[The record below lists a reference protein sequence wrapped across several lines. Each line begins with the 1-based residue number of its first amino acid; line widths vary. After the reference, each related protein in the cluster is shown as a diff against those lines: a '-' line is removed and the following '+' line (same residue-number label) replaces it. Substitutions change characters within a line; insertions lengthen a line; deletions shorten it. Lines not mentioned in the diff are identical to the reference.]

1 MDWKAAILSVLQW
14 IESQGPEAALWII
27 ALQALFVILVI
38 PGPFFTMAAGF
49 LFGMWWGLG
58 AAVAGSTLGAAVAYG
73 IARFAFPARSAPES
87 ERRRWVVA
95 LEKFVRGGGWTIVLS
110 TRLIPFFPFKLS
122 NYFFGWMRFPFRPF
136 LLGTLVGIAPMTAVS
151 VAAGS
156 VASDLASLLRPGHNA
171 AASRWPWSVA
181 GLVLALALFAY
192 AGYQGRKKLKEM
204 DALNGR
210 AQEDPAAGQ
219 ALAKAQEK
227 DANRERDTTEG
238 SE

>member
-27 ALQALFVILVI
+27 GLQAFFVVLVI

-49 LFGMWWGLG
+49 LFGMWWGL
-58 AAVAGSTLGAAVAYG
+58 AVAVAGSTLGAAAAYG
-73 IARFAFPARSAPES
+73 IARFTFPVRSAPDHA
-87 ERRRWVVA
+87 RRRWVVA
-95 LEKFVRGGGWTIVLS
+95 LERFVRGGGWKIVLS

-122 NYFFGWMRFPFRPF
+122 NYFFGWMRFPFRSF

-156 VASDLASLLRPGHNA
+156 VASDLASLLRPGDNA
-171 AASRWPWSVA
+171 VGNRWPWSVA
-181 GLVLALALFAY
+181 GLAVALALFAY
-192 AGYQGRKKLKEM
+192 AGYQGRKKLKEIEI
-204 DALNGR
+204 LGEG
-210 AQEDPAAGQ
+210 AQAAPLAGQ
-219 ALAKAQEK
+219 APDSVPDK
-227 DANRERDTTEG
+227 DPNRERDATEG